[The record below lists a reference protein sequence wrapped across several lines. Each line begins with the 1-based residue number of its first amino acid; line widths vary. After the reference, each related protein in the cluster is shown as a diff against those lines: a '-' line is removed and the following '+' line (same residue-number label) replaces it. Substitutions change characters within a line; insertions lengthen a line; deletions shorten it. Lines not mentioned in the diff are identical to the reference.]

1 MKKILKI
8 AGIQTNLFWEDKLKN
23 VDLFTQ
29 LFEQI
34 ERDTDMVV
42 LPEMFTTGFSMK
54 PEKFAERMSGDTLM
68 WLSVMANKYNFAIC
82 GSLILKGQNQYY
94 NRFVFVKPDGEIN
107 FYDKKHLFS
116 LGNEQAHYTA
126 GVQNIIIEYLGW
138 KIQPAIC
145 YDLRFPN
152 WLRNKAVDSNYN
164 YDILIIPAN
173 WPERR
178 NTAWKTLLQARAIEN
193 QSYVIGINRIGN
205 DGNDIYH
212 SGDSM
217 SCDALGEIIFHTAHE
232 EKINYANFD
241 HDKLYEIRNAL
252 PFLKDD
258 I

>member
-8 AGIQTNLFWEDKLKN
+8 ASIQTALYWEDKLQN
-23 VDLFTQ
+23 VTKFTSLFK
-29 LFEQI
+29 QI
-34 ERDTDMVV
+34 EAGTDIVV

-54 PEKFAERMSGDTLM
+54 PEKFAERMSGDTMM
-68 WLSVMANKYNFAIC
+68 WLSVMANTYNFIIC
-82 GSLILKGQNQYY
+82 GSIILKEQNQFY
-94 NRFVFVKPDGEIN
+94 NRFVWVQPDGIIMH
-107 FYDKKHLFS
+107 YDKKHLFT
-116 LGNEQAHYTA
+116 LAHEEAHYTA
-126 GVQNIIIEYLGW
+126 GEKQLTINFEGW
-138 KIQPAIC
+138 KIRPAIC

-152 WLRNKAVDSNYN
+152 WLRNHVNETLYD

-193 QSYVIGINRIGN
+193 QAYVIGVNRVGE
-205 DGNDIYH
+205 DGNHIYH

-217 SCDALGEIIFHTAHE
+217 SCDALGEILYQSAHE
-232 EKINYANFD
+232 EKINYMNYEY
-241 HDKLYEIRNAL
+241 DKLYEIRNNL